1 MQTTNVNVNVNLYS
15 ASSQKN
21 ASNAVIHNAKV
32 RWVYINGWLQ
42 YEFVEQINSLC
53 PTGDMQKLQVCQKA

>member
-1 MQTTNVNVNVNLYS
+1 MKGLTVFGTQCRIQIEDLIQRHTLYSMQTTNVNVNVNLYS

-32 RWVYINGWLQ
+32 R
-42 YEFVEQINSLC
+42 
-53 PTGDMQKLQVCQKA
+53 